1 MSDSRGLSG
10 ALDALRGQG
19 GECFDRVAF
28 YFIEALARRALAQ
41 KGRTRELVEGKAEKA
56 LADYTAR
63 YTQAQAAV
71 RPTVVGDELDRPP
84 TPLAALLE
92 ELTPMSLPGAQ
103 LRSVR
108 DHRETWARLRV
119 EQTLTQALA
128 AGPSNAGPLNSHAL
142 MLQALTLMRDIA
154 PDYLQQFMTYA
165 DTLLWLDQAQG
176 LAVPRRKK

>member
-1 MSDSRGLSG
+1 
-10 ALDALRGQG
+10 
-19 GECFDRVAF
+19 
-28 YFIEALARRALAQ
+28 
-41 KGRTRELVEGKAEKA
+41 
-56 LADYTAR
+56 
-63 YTQAQAAV
+63 
-71 RPTVVGDELDRPP
+71 
-84 TPLAALLE
+84 
-92 ELTPMSLPGAQ
+92 MSLPGAQ